1 MTSRVFTCL
10 SRLMNESDRKVF
22 AILLS
27 MEIEASAGRLRAGE
41 REFLISPVYGAMVMQ
56 AITNKQFTDHRHWQS
71 KKPFDWMSED
81 QFLNLQYLAVSQP
94 WFNEP
99 FERMGRDGWETQWRS
114 LCESE
119 TPESISL
126 PEKLDDILNPIQ
138 RFCIVRAVRGDR
150 ILQISLAF
158 VASVLGK
165 NFVSSSAIDFDS
177 IYGESTFQKPIVLMY
192 QEESETIRRY
202 FSIYAKSKVGT
213 NFSIIDINSL
223 GSTADKQ
230 IKRMLVKPMEE
241 VLSIKIYL
249 FFILIF
255 F

>member
-1 MTSRVFTCL
+1 
-10 SRLMNESDRKVF
+10 MNESDRKVF

-27 MEIEASAGRLRAGE
+27 MEIEASSGRLRVGE
-41 REFLISPVYGAMVMQ
+41 REFLISPIYGALLMQ
-56 AITNKQFTDHRHWQS
+56 AITNKQMTDHKHWQA

-81 QFLNLQYLAVSQP
+81 QFQNLQYLAVSQP

-119 TPESISL
+119 TPETVSL
-126 PEKLDDILNPIQ
+126 PEKLDDVLSPIQ

-158 VASVLGK
+158 VAIVLGR
-165 NFVSSSAIDFDS
+165 NYVSSNNIDFDS
-177 IYGESTFQKPIVLMY
+177 IYAESTAQKPIVLMY

-202 FSIYAKSKVGT
+202 FSIYAKSKIGP

-223 GSTADKQ
+223 GSGADKQ
-230 IKRMLVKPMEE
+230 IKRMLMKPMEE
-241 VLSIKIYL
+241 VINQIKN
-249 FFILIF
+249 
-255 F
+255 

>member
-1 MTSRVFTCL
+1 
-10 SRLMNESDRKVF
+10 MNESDRKVF

-27 MEIEASAGRLRAGE
+27 MEIEASVGRLRAGE
-41 REFLISPVYGAMVMQ
+41 REFLISPIYGAMVMQ

-99 FERMGRDGWETQWRS
+99 FERMGRDGWETQWRA

-119 TPESISL
+119 APETVSL
-126 PEKLDDILNPIQ
+126 PEKLDDILSPIQ

-158 VASVLGK
+158 VSSVLGK
-165 NFVSSSAIDFDS
+165 NFVSSNTIDFDS
-177 IYGESTFQKPIVLMY
+177 IFAESTFQKPIVLMY

-202 FSIYAKSKVGT
+202 FSLYAKSKVGT
-213 NFSIIDINSL
+213 NFSVIDINSL

-230 IKRMLVKPMEE
+230 FKRMLIKPMEE
-241 VLSIKIYL
+241 VLSK
-249 FFILIF
+249 
-255 F
+255 